1 MKPPEKCLK
10 CGGRMEEGFV
20 LDQSHARR
28 LVSKWVAG
36 KPEVSFFMGANIDGR
51 EQHEIRSYRCIVCGF
66 LESYA
71 PAN

>member
-10 CGGRMEEGFV
+10 CGGRMAEGFV
-20 LDQSHARR
+20 LDQSQACR
-28 LVSKWVAG
+28 LVSKWVEG
-36 KPEVSFFMGANIDGR
+36 KPEVSFFMGARINGR

-71 PAN
+71 PES